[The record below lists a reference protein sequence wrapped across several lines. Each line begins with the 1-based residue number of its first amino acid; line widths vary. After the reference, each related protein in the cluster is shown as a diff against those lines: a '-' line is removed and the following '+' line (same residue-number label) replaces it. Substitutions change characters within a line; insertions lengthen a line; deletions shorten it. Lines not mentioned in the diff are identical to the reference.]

1 MGFWTSLSGQLQVE
15 LTSAEPEDAILAAV
29 ELGMEVKNV
38 EMVDS
43 LTCRFLLARRDYAA
57 LEALCARRGDSLRKL
72 RHVGLYWPLVL
83 LRKRPVLVAGMA
95 FLIAATMLLPRRVL
109 FFRVE
114 GNERVST
121 RRILE
126 AAGEAGLSFGT
137 LRRQIRSEKIKNDLL
152 ASLPELQW
160 AGVNT
165 SGMVATISVREKPE
179 EEPLRP
185 REFGGLVAARDGYIL
200 STTVIRGTALCQPG
214 QVVQRGQLLV
224 SPYADYGQ
232 HLGATGAEGVILA
245 QTNHTLSVVTPS
257 ESLQIAPSGPVKR
270 KISLTL
276 GKKRINLWKDSGILD
291 GSCGRMVASYDLT
304 LPGGFRLPVT
314 LWVENYTPRIST
326 LAQAPD
332 AEKALSD
339 FAKPYVQ
346 SQLLSGEILSAR
358 ETVADG
364 EGVVRLTGHYI
375 CTERIDRLLPEQ
387 IGDTH
392 GKND

>member
-1 MGFWTSLSGQLQVE
+1 MGFWTSLSGQIQVE

-29 ELGMEVKNV
+29 ELGMEIRNV
-38 EMVDS
+38 EIVDS
-43 LTCRFLLARRDYAA
+43 LTRRFLLARRDYAA
-57 LEALCARRGDSLRKL
+57 LEALCARRGDSLRQL

-83 LRKRPVLVAGMA
+83 LKKRPVLVAGMA
-95 FLIAATMLLPRRVL
+95 LLIAATLLLPRRVL
-109 FFRVE
+109 FFQVE
-114 GNERVST
+114 GNERVPT
-121 RRILE
+121 RQILE
-126 AAGEAGLSFGT
+126 AAEEAGLSFGT

-152 ASLPELQW
+152 ALVPELQW

-165 SGMVATISVREKPE
+165 RGMVATISVREKPE
-179 EEPLRP
+179 EEPQRT

-200 STTVIRGTALCQPG
+200 STTVTRGTALCQPG

-245 QTNHTLSVVTPS
+245 QTSHTLSVVTPS
-257 ESLQIAPSGPVKR
+257 ESLQIAPSGLVKR

-276 GKKRINLWKDSGILD
+276 GKKRINLWKDSGILE

-314 LWVENYTPRIST
+314 LWVETYTPRILT
-326 LAQAPD
+326 AARAPD

-364 EGVVRLTGHYI
+364 EGVVCLRGQYI
-375 CTERIDRLLPEQ
+375 CTERIDRLRPEQ